1 LNTVDNNACLNVLF
15 ALEGAIQGI
24 RWHILD
30 DRKKNE
36 LKEFYDC
43 LKKRMPDTDNKGHL
57 LKLINIKK

>member
-24 RWHILD
+24 RWYILD

-43 LKKRMPDTDNKGHL
+43 LKKRKPDTDNKGHL

>member
-1 LNTVDNNACLNVLF
+1 MLF

-43 LKKRMPDTDNKGHL
+43 LKKRKPDTENKGHL